1 MLVSSIFLHSF
12 FFLKLNSTVLNT
24 TTTTAKMRLP
34 SGTRMVLLLAFTFA
48 LITSEFPEFRSRGK
62 LGNLLLKRQNEVDS
76 EKTAMI
82 EDKGDYQGGDGEK
95 SEGSDG
101 GDQDGGDEAED
112 SRLLQLPLLPHSR
125 TSILVEA
132 TFFHKKHHY
141 RKWGCG
147 GCGGYRR
154 MYYGHHHHYKKRYY
168 GGGCHVCGKR
178 K

>member
-82 EDKGDYQGGDGEK
+82 EDKGDYQGGDSEK

-147 GCGGYRR
+147 GCEYHRQ
-154 MYYGHHHHYKKRYY
+154 KN
-168 GGGCHVCGKR
+168 
-178 K
+178 